1 MQYLLAPGT
10 GYVVKRDDALGPVV
24 QPTDEAEAEALL
36 ANWNPPTF
44 KFQAAENAPDG

>member
-1 MQYLLAPGT
+1 M
-10 GYVVKRDDALGPVV
+10 KRDGALGPVV

-44 KFQAAENAPDG
+44 KFQAAENAPDGYAYLVT